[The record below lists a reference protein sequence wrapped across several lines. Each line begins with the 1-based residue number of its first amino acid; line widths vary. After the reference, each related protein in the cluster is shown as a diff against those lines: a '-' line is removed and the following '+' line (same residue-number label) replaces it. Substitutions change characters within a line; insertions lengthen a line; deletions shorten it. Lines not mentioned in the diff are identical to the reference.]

1 MPLFNSDR
9 LTPVLDRV
17 FPANEAA
24 ESPPVSGGEQQ
35 LRDDRPVLGR
45 AWVPDEI
52 PRSSRSAEAQE
63 IPSASRMI

>member
-24 ESPPVSGGEQQ
+24 ETHRYLEGNNSFGTIVLSWEGVGSG
-35 LRDDRPVLGR
+35 
-45 AWVPDEI
+45 
-52 PRSSRSAEAQE
+52 
-63 IPSASRMI
+63 